1 MDEPTR
7 PDSCPRIFEE
17 PRLRFDVSNGPS
29 ISPAEARVKSQ
40 AFQQAL
46 EATGYFGPGDRAAPG
61 LTQADDASA
70 SKLRAVFADEAV
82 GLNADA
88 VFTAQNTPTSI
99 FKDAG
104 NTPPSEEDIR
114 RWHEAAWNLGV
125 APLLWIVTPTDVRLY
140 DCYASP
146 PLSKADY
153 DLNAPPPLDLFVLN
167 SGERMQSLDAQCG
180 RIATET
186 GAFWA
191 SAIGS
196 RIDRR
201 HRVDRELLAEI
212 SALED
217 LLTALGDPP
226 SGEATAQARDLAQRF
241 IGRCIFT
248 WYLLDRGIA
257 QRFLPEHLPANLSE
271 MFATPANAFALFDWL
286 RSTFNGDL
294 FPMDDPGAEHERL
307 TPDHLNLI
315 RDFIEGRSLI
325 PERRGQGR
333 LFRFRFNAIPVDL
346 VSSIYQQFARSS
358 AAGAARS
365 QGLHYTPVELVHLTL
380 DPVFEG
386 LPPDAKII
394 DPACG
399 SGAFLVEAFRRL
411 VWRASDGKP
420 ANRKTVRRILYNQLF
435 GIDINRAALG
445 IAAFSL
451 YLAALELDE
460 EPVTDIADLKFDR
473 LIDTTLFEADSLSE
487 DLPSAVTERTFEA
500 VVGNP
505 PWTFV
510 KKDGGAPK
518 RLRADAE
525 TLRPRRSPDQA
536 FLALGARLAGTAGRV
551 GMVMKA
557 TPFFSKD
564 SHAVEARTFLLKRLA
579 PVALINLSYLRREE
593 LFPDA
598 VGPALLFFARCA
610 LVPDPERLLVGS
622 IPWTPDFRRTG
633 VFHLGPGEIATPP
646 LLKAATFGTVRD
658 SWLIDRLENEFPRL
672 DEILDRLGRKSGTY
686 RGQGFQVQG
695 DANEPPAVYRRLK
708 VVTPETFTA
717 FRLNGPALDHFTH
730 PTLHRP
736 RRESI
741 FRGPLLLCSKVGN
754 ASGAERGRYSAA
766 VSNDDVL
773 YTQNFYGVSF
783 AGIDA
788 AYAYVLSGVL
798 NSSLTAF
805 QFAFGGP
812 MWGLERPTV
821 EPHDLLSLRVPNL
834 FAADPARVQA
844 VVAAEKRAADYPRD
858 AVSLAALDEAVFDL
872 YDLELDERVLAG
884 DAVSRA
890 RCLIFENRRERAEL
904 VTPPD
909 PTALRAYAAQVAHT
923 VDAYLRARGERHL
936 EAVIYPLRLSK
947 GDLASGVPG
956 VTAVR
961 FVMAPG
967 APGTQPVVR
976 DGEPAELEQLAALL
990 RGRLEADIPPY
1001 LNERRQMRLYGADD
1015 LFILKPTEN
1024 RYWTRTTGL
1033 NDADVILADHW
1044 MRRRDAAAHA

>member
-1 MDEPTR
+1 MM
-7 PDSCPRIFEE
+7 
-17 PRLRFDVSNGPS
+17 
-29 ISPAEARVKSQ
+29 SQ
-40 AFQQAL
+40 AFRQVL
-46 EATGYFGPGDRAAPG
+46 EATGYFGAGGRAAPG
-61 LTQADDASA
+61 LTQADDANA
-70 SKLRAVFADEAV
+70 SKLRAVFADDAV

-88 VFTAQNTPTSI
+88 VFTAQQTPTSI

-104 NTPPSEEDIR
+104 GAAPCEHDIR
-114 RWHEAAWNLGV
+114 RWHEAAWNLSV
-125 APLLWIVTPTDVRLY
+125 APLLWVVTPTDVRLY

-146 PLSKADY
+146 PASDAAD
-153 DLNAPPPLDLFVLN
+153 DSAALAPLDRFALD
-167 SGERMQSLDAQCG
+167 SGERLQALDAQCG

-191 SAIGS
+191 SSVGL

-212 SALED
+212 NALED
-217 LLTALGDPP
+217 SLTELGGPL
-226 SGEATAQARDLAQRF
+226 SEESARQARDLAQRF

-257 QRFLPEHLPANLSE
+257 QRFLPANLPANLNE

-294 FPMDDPGAEHERL
+294 FPMDDPGAERERL
-307 TPDHLNLI
+307 TPDHLKLI
-315 RDFIEGRSLI
+315 QEFIEGRSLI

-333 LFRFRFNAIPVDL
+333 LFKFRFSAIPVDL
-346 VSSIYQQFARSS
+346 ISSIYQQFARSS
-358 AAGAARS
+358 AANAARS

-386 LPPDAKII
+386 ISADARII

-411 VWRASDGKP
+411 VWRASEGKP
-420 ANRKTVRRILYNQLF
+420 ADRKTVRQILYHQLF
-435 GIDINRAALG
+435 GIDVNKAALG

-460 EPVTDIADLKFDR
+460 EVVIDIGDLKFDR
-473 LIDTTLFEADSLSE
+473 LINTTLFEANSLSE
-487 DLPSAVTERTFEA
+487 DLPPAVVEKPFDA

-510 KKDGGAPK
+510 RREGGAP
-518 RLRADAE
+518 RRSRADAE

-536 FLALGARLAGTAGRV
+536 FLTVGARLAGASGRV

-564 SHAVEARTFLLKRLA
+564 THAVEARTSLLNRLA
-579 PVALINLSYLRREE
+579 PAALINLSYLRREE

-610 LVPDPERLLVGS
+610 LAPDRERLLVGS

-633 VFHLGPGEIATPP
+633 VFHLGPGEIRSVPLKRVLAAPP

-658 SWLIDRLENEFPRL
+658 SWLINRLETEFPRL
-672 DEILDRLGRKSGTY
+672 DAVLDRLGRDSGVH

-695 DANEPPAVYRRLK
+695 DANEPPAAYRRLK
-708 VVTPETFTA
+708 VVTPDTFTA
-717 FRLNGPALDHFTH
+717 FRLNDKALDPFTH
-730 PTLHRP
+730 ATLHRP
-736 RRESI
+736 RRASI

-766 VSNDDVL
+766 VSGGDVL
-773 YTQNFYGVSF
+773 YTQNFYGISF
-783 AGIDA
+783 VGTDP
-788 AYAYVLSGVL
+788 AYAYVLSGIL
-798 NSSLTAF
+798 NSSLTSF

-821 EPHDLLSLRVPNL
+821 EPHDLLSLRVPDL
-834 FAADPARVQA
+834 AGADTSLMDAVVEAESHAADHPGD
-844 VVAAEKRAADYPRD
+844 AA
-858 AVSLAALDEAVFDL
+858 SLAALDEAVFNL
-872 YDLELDERVLAG
+872 YDLEPDECVLARDG
-884 DAVSRA
+884 VSRA
-890 RCLIFENRRERAEL
+890 RHLIFENRHERAEL

-909 PTALRAYAAQVAHT
+909 AAALRAYAAQVVHT

-936 EAVIYPLRLSK
+936 EAVIYPVRLSK
-947 GDLASGVPG
+947 GDLGSGVPG

-967 APGTQPVVR
+967 APGAQSVVR
-976 DGEPAELEQLAALL
+976 DGDPADLEQLAALL
-990 RGRLEADIPPY
+990 RGRLDADIPPY

-1044 MRRRDAAAHA
+1044 MRRRDAVAHA